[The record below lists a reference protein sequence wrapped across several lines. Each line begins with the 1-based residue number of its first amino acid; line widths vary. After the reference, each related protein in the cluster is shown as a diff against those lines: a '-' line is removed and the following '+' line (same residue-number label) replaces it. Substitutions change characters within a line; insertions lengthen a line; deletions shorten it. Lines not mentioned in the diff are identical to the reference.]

1 MEIITA
7 QDKVDDLIKHY
18 GGYWE
23 PLSMFARLTEEVGEL
38 SRVMNI
44 KFGGKRSKF
53 EGDGDSELS
62 EELADVLFT
71 TLALANTT
79 KIDLNKAFSEKI
91 EKDFE
96 KCRGVYDSEEQK
108 VKCEGDIE
116 SL

>member
-7 QDKVDDLIKHY
+7 QEKVDDLIKHY

-23 PLSMFARLTEEVGEL
+23 PLSMLARLTEEVGEL
-38 SRVMNI
+38 SRIMNI

-53 EGDGDSELS
+53 EGDGDGELK

-79 KIDLNKAFSEKI
+79 KIDISKAINNKL

-96 KCRGVYDSEEQK
+96 KCKGVYDSEDQK
-108 VKCEGDIE
+108 EVQK
-116 SL
+116 